1 MQKGNAGTGETY
13 TAVEKNIPDDF
24 PYMEP
29 DDVAKA
35 RKWVVEKIKA
45 ILTYFQ
51 FELCINCKTAL
62 SNIELLIK

>member
-13 TAVEKNIPDDF
+13 TAVEENIPDDF

-29 DDVAKA
+29 DDVAYIQSGF
-35 RKWVVEKIKA
+35 VEKNKA
-45 ILTYFQ
+45 FLPYFQ